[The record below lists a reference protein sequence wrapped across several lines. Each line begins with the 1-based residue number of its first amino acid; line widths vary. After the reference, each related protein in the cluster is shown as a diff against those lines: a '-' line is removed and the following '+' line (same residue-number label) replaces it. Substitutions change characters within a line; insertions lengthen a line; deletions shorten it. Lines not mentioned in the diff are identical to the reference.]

1 MGKNL
6 TLLLFLISC
15 LVLPCCTDRER
26 LNPIDPKNSE
36 TGGRPQGL
44 KIYSEY
50 DEAILEWS
58 SLQLKDFLGYRIYR
72 QTGSDTAF
80 QLVYLTPP
88 DSAMFI
94 DKRLPF
100 GQKVQ
105 YQISVLGLD
114 FESVRSDTVSIIPGP
129 SIIWATDVYNRRIM
143 KISHDGA
150 HEIFQLPVDGYP
162 WEVVVDREKENIW
175 YVDIL
180 LNRVYLISGDD
191 YKIVVSLPNSEPI
204 DIALDVQN
212 DRVWIAD
219 EAQGKIFAFSRS
231 GDQIYEIDG
240 FLKPSR
246 LDCYFKDGSC
256 WITDFKARTVTKL
269 SKKGTIRIQIKNLIL
284 PQAVSIN
291 QNSGECWIADSSR
304 VLKFDADGSLL
315 TTIEAE
321 VNSPIALAVDSVNG
335 NCWVSDLNYF
345 GPRSRLICF
354 DGNGSKLFELPELNW
369 PQNLVANSLDHS
381 CIVAESGA
389 GRILKVSEDG
399 AIFGLIEGYAYP
411 RGLYLESMR

>member
-1 MGKNL
+1 VKN
-6 TLLLFLISC
+6 
-15 LVLPCCTDRER
+15 
-26 LNPIDPKNSE
+26 
-36 TGGRPQGL
+36 
-44 KIYSEY
+44 
-50 DEAILEWS
+50 
-58 SLQLKDFLGYRIYR
+58 FLGYRIYR
-72 QTGSDTAF
+72 QIGSDPAF

-94 DKRLPF
+94 DKRLSL

-114 FESVRSDTVSIIPGP
+114 FESERSDTVSIIPGP
-129 SIIWATDVYNRRIM
+129 TTIWATDVYNRRIM

-150 HEIFQLPVDGYP
+150 HEIFQVPVDGYP

-180 LNRVYLISGDD
+180 LNRVYFISGDD
-191 YKIVVSLPNSEPI
+191 YKIVVLLPNSEPI

-212 DRVWIAD
+212 DRVWVAD

-231 GDQIYEIDG
+231 GDQLYEIDG

-269 SKKGTIRIQIKNLIL
+269 SKKGTFRIQIKNLIL

-291 QNSGECWIADSSR
+291 QNSGECWVADSSR
-304 VLKFDADGSLL
+304 VLKFDADGNLL
-315 TTIEAE
+315 TTIEGE
-321 VNSPIALAVDSVNG
+321 VNAPIALAVDSVNG

-354 DGNGSKLFELPELNW
+354 DSNGGKLFELPELNW
-369 PQNLVANSLDHS
+369 PLNLAANSLDHS

-389 GRILKVSEDG
+389 GRILKISEDG
-399 AIFGLIEGYAYP
+399 TIFGLIEGYAYP